1 MNYESNKNI
10 SNEDFLDFFSSKSN
24 VEVIRYWKNNRKEFF
39 DRYMIIYDPH
49 VFIIADKESY
59 DTYEIDKPPFYI
71 INDFKSSKGREF
83 LRFS

>member
-39 DRYMIIYDPH
+39 NRYMIICDPH

-71 INDFKSSKGREF
+71 INKFNKNRLKKFARI
-83 LRFS
+83 